1 MKSKYSKTNKN
12 IENIKKN
19 KNQSKNRDISNPNN
33 IIPFKNINPTEDE
46 FISLFDFVHTYND
59 LYYIIYTNNWSEIVF
74 FDIIDNIRVLK
85 IKNSHYYQIL
95 YIKHYF
101 DKDNSR
107 DLLASYS
114 HENSI
119 KLWNINNME
128 CIATIDILSSF
139 NDKDIILNSL
149 FFMNLKNQINI
160 VAPFVFKNKNEKIV
174 FYDLKGIKMKEITI
188 KIKNHNVFDT
198 NYYYAQKE
206 RKNYIVFGG
215 DGFLKSFD
223 VNKND
228 IYKIYCNND
237 NIINN
242 QIIIYDKDKKIKLI
256 SSGGGLIRIWNF
268 HSGELLNTLKINDRT
283 YRLPVICIWNSDYLI
298 GACDFS
304 GLKIFDL
311 KNDKI
316 PQVISDFGTCFCAKK
331 IMHPIYGESLLILSR
346 ANNIRYLCIGI
357 NKKLL

>member
-1 MKSKYSKTNKN
+1 MKSKYKQEYRKYK
-12 IENIKKN
+12 EN
-19 KNQSKNRDISNPNN
+19 KNQSKKDDISNPNN

-74 FDIIDNIRVLK
+74 FDLIDNIRVLK
-85 IKNSHYYQIL
+85 IKKAHYYNIVD
-95 YIKHYF
+95 IKHYF
-101 DKDNSR
+101 DKNNSR

-119 KLWNINNME
+119 KIWNINTME
-128 CIATIDILSSF
+128 CITVIDILSSF
-139 NDKDIILNSL
+139 DDKDILLNSL

-160 VAPFVFKNKNEKIV
+160 VAPFVFKKNCEKIA
-174 FYDLKGIKMKEITI
+174 FYDLKGIKTKEITF

-198 NYYYAQKE
+198 NYYYDQKGQ
-206 RKNYIVFGG
+206 KNYIVFGG

-228 IYKIYCNND
+228 LYKIYCNND

-268 HSGELLNTLKINDRT
+268 HSGDLLNKLKINNRK
-283 YRLPVICIWNSDYLI
+283 YNLPIICIWNSDYLI
-298 GACDFS
+298 GACEQY

-316 PQVISDFGTCFCAKK
+316 PQVMSGFGDCSCAKK
-331 IMHPIYGESLLILSR
+331 IMHPIYGESLLVLSE
-346 ANNIRYLCIGI
+346 ANNIRYLCIAI